1 MTRSAMHR
9 GRLLAIAVG
18 LGFGTAAC
26 SRSDTS
32 SLAAVDSATLAE
44 SLLYVTTHVKPKP
57 QRGDERKAHKTHQ
70 DSLGGPY
77 SIGVPDPYPRSQ
89 TRAAPVVL
97 TTALT
102 SAADDSILA
111 LYLDSLSFDAARD
124 NGELAR
130 VRCPA
135 GSPAGCAAQLYIQP
149 EIGMKKR
156 RFSDVPDS
164 GMVVARIIN
173 YSSTETDSTYR
184 IPPLTRAY
192 WYVYHTPLGLK
203 SRVFMR
209 TPDSTQKLKFL
220 GPTKTYEECPHDPYG
235 GPAIAKFRKCVP
247 YETAMTR
254 GDAVYAKGTN
264 PFIHPVSFGPPPR
277 MPAPL
282 PAAGDVALTDT
293 ELWVKCAQGCCI
305 AGP

>member
-18 LGFGTAAC
+18 LVFGTLAC
-26 SRSDTS
+26 SESGTS
-32 SLAAVDSATLAE
+32 HLSAIDSAALAE
-44 SLLYVTTHVKPKP
+44 SLLYVTTHVRPKP
-57 QRGDERKAHKTHQ
+57 QRGDERKAHKTHY

-77 SIGVPDPYPRSQ
+77 SIGVPDPSPRAQ
-89 TRAAPVVL
+89 TREAPVVL
-97 TTALT
+97 TTAVN
-102 SAADDSILA
+102 DSILA

-135 GSPAGCAAQLYIQP
+135 GSAAGCTAQLYIQP
-149 EIGMKKR
+149 EIGMRKR
-156 RFSDVPDS
+156 KFSQVPDS

-173 YSSTETDSTYR
+173 YSSTETDSTYH

-220 GPTKTYEECPHDPYG
+220 GPTKTYEECTHDPYG
-235 GPAIAKFRKCVP
+235 GPAIAKFRKCVDV
-247 YETAMTR
+247 ETAMTR
-254 GDAVYAKGTN
+254 GDAVYGRGTN
-264 PFIHPVSFGPPPR
+264 PFVHAVSFSPTPR
-277 MPAPL
+277 APAPL
-282 PAAGDVALTDT
+282 PTVGDVALTDT